1 MGLKNGSKLSIWEVK
16 KCGKYTDIQAST
28 RKKNNK
34 TNEWETDFSGYIR
47 LVGNANT
54 KATDFPDGKLQ
65 NPIKIEVGGFE
76 VTQKYSKEHQK
87 TFTNFVMY
95 DFETEDAQPA
105 QPKPADDGA
114 WMNIP
119 DGIDAEL
126 PFE

>member
-1 MGLKNGSKLSIWEVK
+1 MGLKNGAKLSIWEVK

-28 RKKNNK
+28 RKKNNQ
-34 TNEWETDFSGYIR
+34 TGEWETDFSGYIR

-76 VTQKYSKEHQK
+76 VTQKYSKEHKK

-105 QPKPADDGA
+105 QPKATNADDFL
-114 WMNIP
+114 MIP
-119 DGIDAEL
+119 DGADEEM
-126 PFE
+126 PFN

>member
-1 MGLKNGSKLSIWEVK
+1 MGLKNGAKLSIWEVK

-28 RKKNNK
+28 RKKNNQ
-34 TNEWETDFSGYIR
+34 TGEWETDFSGYIR

-54 KATDFPDGKLQ
+54 KATDFSEGKLQ

-126 PFE
+126 PFT